1 MRRFRVPLESIGYV
15 RMIVEGYE
23 GLAVVSSESGRGVME
38 WDVAPGREEEAD
50 ALADALAAET
60 GLQRVA

>member
-1 MRRFRVPLESIGYV
+1 
-15 RMIVEGYE
+15 
-23 GLAVVSSESGRGVME
+23 ME